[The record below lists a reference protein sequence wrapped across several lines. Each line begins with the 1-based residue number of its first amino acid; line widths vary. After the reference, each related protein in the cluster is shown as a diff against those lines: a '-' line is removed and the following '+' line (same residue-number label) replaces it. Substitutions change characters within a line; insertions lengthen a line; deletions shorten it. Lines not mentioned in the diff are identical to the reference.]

1 MDKDTVSIWF
11 HNPVSG
17 IDIEDGSIFLSN
29 RHKVKANW
37 AQQDGIQTKF
47 INDEGEI
54 VAQWSTVDVSHIE
67 WPAGN
72 KVIPT
77 EKAFQTR
84 MAEIKKEFANA
95 WSKWSDPEVAQL
107 QTEFNEYRNIE
118 YLCNSHKRAPGGITS
133 KLKALGLISEDFT
146 RDEAIEFVNKRSANK
161 SAN

>member
-1 MDKDTVSIWF
+1 M
-11 HNPVSG
+11 
-17 IDIEDGSIFLSN
+17 
-29 RHKVKANW
+29 
-37 AQQDGIQTKF
+37 
-47 INDEGEI
+47 NDQGEI
-54 VAQWSTVDVSHIE
+54 VAQWSTIDVSHIE

-107 QTEFNEYRNIE
+107 QTEFNECRNIE
-118 YLCNSHKRAPGGITS
+118 YLCDRHKRAPGGITS

-146 RDEAIEFVNKRSANK
+146 RDEAIDFVNNRSVT
-161 SAN
+161 

>member
-1 MDKDTVSIWF
+1 MDKDTVNIWF

-37 AQQDGIQTKF
+37 AQQDGVQTKF
-47 INDEGEI
+47 MNDEGEI
-54 VAQWSTVDVSHIE
+54 VAQWSTIDVSHIE

-107 QTEFNEYRNIE
+107 QTEFNECRNIE
-118 YLCNSHKRAPGGITS
+118 YLCDRHKRAPGGITS

-146 RDEAIEFVNKRSANK
+146 RDEAIDFVNNRSVT
-161 SAN
+161 